1 MTRGAFCANPAR
13 RWAWAIC
20 WNPPMASCASASTWD
35 SNRRR
40 GYFRKPSSTSRSRPS
55 PPARPSAPRRP
66 EMMRDIRLGD
76 DIDDF
81 CVRCKRVMN
90 HNVVSVLNGQAAKV
104 RCRTCHSDHDF
115 RHEQAPPPKVDAR
128 KAALF
133 AEVLKKVA
141 PGEVAVVDDAELEI
155 ISELDGESDVDIDG
169 DAGVEVDAEDEAAE
183 PVDVVAPEPKP
194 KPQPKPRPKPKKG
207 RGRPKK

>member
-1 MTRGAFCANPAR
+1 
-13 RWAWAIC
+13 
-20 WNPPMASCASASTWD
+20 
-35 SNRRR
+35 
-40 GYFRKPSSTSRSRPS
+40 
-55 PPARPSAPRRP
+55 
-66 EMMRDIRLGD
+66 MRDIRLGD

-81 CVRCKRVMN
+81 CVRCKRVMT

-133 AEVLKKVA
+133 NEVLKKVA
-141 PGEVAVVDDAELEI
+141 PGDARAVVDDVELEI
-155 ISELDGESDVDIDG
+155 IPELDGESDVEIDG
-169 DAGVEVDAEDEAAE
+169 DAGAEMEVDAE
-183 PVDVVAPEPKP
+183 PVEIVKPALAPKA
-194 KPQPKPRPKPKKG
+194 KPKKG